1 MADLPEL
8 LDIADEV
15 GGAASASAAHDD
27 EKGDHESGSDV
38 DDALETASDAA
49 AEAEDSDDELAED
62 ECKCL
67 LCAQQLPSARI
78 VFQHC
83 ASDHQFDFYAL
94 RRKHGARLVSLSLSA
109 LRYS

>member
-15 GGAASASAAHDD
+15 GGAPSAAHDD